1 MNILYQQSQFQ
12 KKNSFHEPVVFQC
25 QCGNFNKRPTRLQ
38 TATVGDFGMVMWGPT
53 HRCCICGLPFCK
65 RWMKSCQ
72 RRHKWSSLIRVMS
85 LARSN
90 VSLLGGSIRVVGI
103 SGMCVLMD
111 GFLLAG
117 NWWDN
122 MFMNRNEEEAT
133 RMNLQMGILLVCQVF
148 ESRSE
153 NKRLHSW
160 GLGDSGTSMQLYSL
174 LPGSDHHWTSMNSW
188 WFLVMISW
196 AVVASHRSHGPY
208 EAWTWKWLFCSI
220 NPFA

>member
-1 MNILYQQSQFQ
+1 MPTWQLQQ
-12 KKNSFHEPVVFQC
+12 NP
-25 QCGNFNKRPTRLQ
+25 PTRIQ
-38 TATVGDFGMVMWGPT
+38 TATVGDFGCRSKGPT
-53 HRCCICGLPFCK
+53 HRCCICGLPSCK

-117 NWWDN
+117 NLWDN
-122 MFMNRNEEEAT
+122 MFIDRNEEEAT

-188 WFLVMISW
+188 WFLVTISW